1 MAVVKYLFKK
11 HCPASIYLTLALLS
25 CTSSSLSMNHPWSLE
40 ECIAYALSS
49 NPDVR
54 IQELAYEDKIIDH
67 NTEKNAWLPKVS
79 MGSTQLFTFGRS
91 LTYENTYS
99 NTSTRQTTFS
109 LSGEMTLFDGLRQH
123 YEVKMANDLM
133 RQEEYLLKQTKMN
146 LTMKVAEAYMQ
157 VLLDIES
164 LDIAEQ
170 QVKIDSMQTS
180 RMNHLFAH
188 GKASYV
194 DITQQKATLQNSI
207 AKSVESQNQLQI
219 DQLALCQ
226 LMNFRDSTTITIVKF
241 EEKDLISMLP
251 AKPDVI
257 YEHAITHYPDILSQ
271 KAAISSSE
279 NKIKIYQSDRYPQL
293 SLVGGIGS
301 NYYKTNGLSNGS
313 FGNQMKNNFSQEIQ
327 LQLTIPIFN
336 RFSTRNNIRKANV
349 EKTENEYRL
358 MKKEQE
364 LYKEISQTYARAM
377 NAYSNIESYSKAVE
391 SSREA
396 FKLMSKKYECGKA
409 TQVEFDDSKTKLL
422 KALSTRIQAVY
433 EYIYQCRLLDFY
445 QQNPA

>member
-1 MAVVKYLFKK
+1 MVFAKYFFKR
-11 HCPASIYLTLALLS
+11 SLYSFYLTLVLLTYTFPS
-25 CTSSSLSMNHPWSLE
+25 FSMIHTWSLD
-40 ECIAYALSS
+40 ECIDYALSN
-49 NPDVR
+49 NPDVK
-54 IQELAYEDKIIDH
+54 IQELSYENKIIDY
-67 NTEKNAWLPKVS
+67 NTEKNGWLPKVS
-79 MGSTQLFTFGRS
+79 MVSTQLVTFGRS

-133 RQEEYLLKQTKMN
+133 RKEEYLLKQTKIN
-146 LTMKVAEAYMQ
+146 LAMKVTGAYMQ
-157 VLLDIES
+157 VLLDLES
-164 LDIAEQ
+164 LGIAEQ

-180 RMNHLFAH
+180 RMNHLFVH

-219 DQLALCQ
+219 DQLVLCQ
-226 LMNFRDSTTITIVKF
+226 LMNLRGSTTITIGKF
-241 EEKDLISMLP
+241 EEKNLPSMLP
-251 AKPDVI
+251 EKPDVI
-257 YEHAITHYPDILSQ
+257 YDNAIRHYPDILSQ

-293 SLVGGIGS
+293 SLVGGVGS

-391 SSREA
+391 SNREA

-433 EYIYQCRLLDFY
+433 EYIYQCLLLDFY
-445 QQNPA
+445 QQKTA